1 MRTAILNKNLARAAV
16 IAVSDQAVQS
26 AANFAASVFLIH
38 YATKAGFG
46 IYGVAYA
53 TLLLINSCVTA
64 VFAVQMTYVVPHRP
78 DAARKSFCADL
89 LLAQSFVSIGVTAL
103 VVALTVAAW
112 AFGLISAE
120 EAELGCIVEIGTAF
134 LNRQEYYRS
143 LAYLFEVPL
152 QSLGFSGIQVVVW
165 AAVVLGGWWA
175 GAQGLERFVLAG
187 WCLGA
192 AAANLAGRVMFP
204 LPPSGGLRA
213 ARAATVEVLG
223 QGIWS
228 ALGVLMTWIQNQSYA
243 WILILLVGAESIAE
257 TNFARLFFSPLGLL
271 LMALSRVAR
280 PSLSTVFARDGKRD
294 AVALGRRLLIGVVVL
309 TAAYTASVLWTDR
322 WVIDHFASKAY
333 GNAEIMIVVWG
344 LVTAVQ
350 VTRWNSALL
359 LGVFWRQRQMTSVE
373 VYAAAAGFA
382 ASLALIMRFGAI
394 GAVLGIGVGELVL
407 TALMWREVNRAV
419 AAGNSPDLPTSALGA
434 VRHDR

>member
-1 MRTAILNKNLARAAV
+1 MRIAILDKNLARAAV
-16 IAVSDQAVQS
+16 IAVGDQAVQS

-46 IYGVAYA
+46 VYGVAYA
-53 TLLLINSCVTA
+53 TLLLVNSCVTA

-78 DAARKSFCADL
+78 QAARKSFCADL
-89 LLAQSFVSIGVTAL
+89 LLAQSLVSAGVTAL
-103 VVALTVAAW
+103 VVASAVAAW
-112 AFGLISAE
+112 AFGLLSAG
-120 EAELGCIVEIGTAF
+120 EAELGCIVGIGTGF

-143 LAYLFEVPL
+143 LAYLFDVPL
-152 QSLGFSGIQVVVW
+152 QSLAFSAIQVIVW

-175 GAQGLERFVLAG
+175 GAEGLERFVLAG

-192 AAANLAGRVMFP
+192 AVANLAGRAMFP

-223 QGIWS
+223 QGVWS

-243 WILILLVGAESIAE
+243 WVLILLVGAESIAE

-271 LMALSRVAR
+271 LVALSRVAR
-280 PSLSTVFARDGKRD
+280 PSLSAVFARDGKLA
-294 AVALGRRLLIGVVVL
+294 AVSQGRRLLIGVVAL
-309 TAAYTASVLWTDR
+309 TALYTLSVLWADR

-333 GNAEIMIVVWG
+333 EDAGMLILIWG
-344 LVTAVQ
+344 LVTAIQ

-382 ASLALIMRFGAI
+382 ASLVLIARFGAI

-419 AAGNSPDLPTSALGA
+419 AAGDSSDLPTSALRA

>member
-120 EAELGCIVEIGTAF
+120 EAELGCIVGIGTAF

-165 AAVVLGGWWA
+165 AAVVLGMVGRSPRPRA
-175 GAQGLERFVLAG
+175 VRVGGLVSRG
-187 WCLGA
+187 
-192 AAANLAGRVMFP
+192 
-204 LPPSGGLRA
+204 SGGQP
-213 ARAATVEVLG
+213 G
-223 QGIWS
+223 
-228 ALGVLMTWIQNQSYA
+228 
-243 WILILLVGAESIAE
+243 
-257 TNFARLFFSPLGLL
+257 
-271 LMALSRVAR
+271 R
-280 PSLSTVFARDGKRD
+280 PRHVPASTVGRTACRARGHR
-294 AVALGRRLLIGVVVL
+294 
-309 TAAYTASVLWTDR
+309 
-322 WVIDHFASKAY
+322 
-333 GNAEIMIVVWG
+333 
-344 LVTAVQ
+344 
-350 VTRWNSALL
+350 
-359 LGVFWRQRQMTSVE
+359 
-373 VYAAAAGFA
+373 
-382 ASLALIMRFGAI
+382 
-394 GAVLGIGVGELVL
+394 
-407 TALMWREVNRAV
+407 
-419 AAGNSPDLPTSALGA
+419 
-434 VRHDR
+434 